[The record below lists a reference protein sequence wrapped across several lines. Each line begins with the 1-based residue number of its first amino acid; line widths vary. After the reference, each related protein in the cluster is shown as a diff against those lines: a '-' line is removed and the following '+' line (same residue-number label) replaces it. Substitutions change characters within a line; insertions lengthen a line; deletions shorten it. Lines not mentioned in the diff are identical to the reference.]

1 VLSQR
6 KKSHGTGK
14 KSPPCPIAH
23 PVRDLVRREKKTGRD
38 NSRTS
43 VRTRLRSRLI
53 RRLAVGLKVKKNSHR
68 NIAGP
73 MLHAT
78 SRVENV
84 PQDV

>member
-1 VLSQR
+1 MARAKNLLHAQLPIPCVILFVV
-6 KKSHGTGK
+6 KKK
-14 KSPPCPIAH
+14 P
-23 PVRDLVRREKKTGRD
+23 GRD

-73 MLHAT
+73 TLHAT